1 MKLGSNRKGY
11 IPSKFDKSP
20 FLNIGSGHG
29 GGQLPHKQ
37 QSDFLAANSI
47 SLSGDGNG
55 GSSSSVNNNNNNNG
69 IGLSMA
75 ARKREM
81 QMQAEQNAQMA
92 EKNKKKVLD
101 ALNKNYGKK
110 AK

>member
-20 FLNIGSGHG
+20 FLGIGSGHG
-29 GGQLPHKQ
+29 GGPHKQ
-37 QSDFLAANSI
+37 HSDFLAANSI

-55 GSSSSVNNNNNNNG
+55 GNNSNNNG
-69 IGLSMA
+69 GVALSIA

-81 QMQAEQNAQMA
+81 Q
-92 EKNKKKVLD
+92 L
-101 ALNKNYGKK
+101 
-110 AK
+110 